1 MTLLCQRM
9 REILQKCVRKVS
21 RSRAFQEL
29 LRPFLRVFELILR
42 AEKRGWDGVSG
53 PGGPYGFLGTDFL
66 RVSDVR
72 FLSGKAAI
80 FLP

>member
-1 MTLLCQRM
+1 MPLRLKIKK
-9 REILQKCVRKVS
+9 ILQKRFWEVS

-29 LRPFLRVFELILR
+29 LRPFLMVFELILR
-42 AEKRGWDGVSG
+42 AEKRGRDGVSG